1 MKRIALAI
9 GLSGSLMGCSG
20 MRRAELPVE
29 ILQVVCEKA
38 QEICDDALEIQ
49 GQPRSFSWAMKP
61 DQTQCQESPN
71 GAIIITLTGRV
82 QKSCKVVFSELNRPT
97 ATISAPSSSISQY

>member
-1 MKRIALAI
+1 MNKIALAI
-9 GLSGSLMGCSG
+9 GLSGSLIGCSG

-38 QEICDDALEIQ
+38 QNVCDDALEKEQ
-49 GQPRSFSWAMKP
+49 QPRGFSWP
-61 DQTQCQESPN
+61 VHPNETQCQESPT
-71 GAIIITLTGRV
+71 GAIILTLTGRV
-82 QKSCKVVFSELNRPT
+82 QKNCEVVFSELNPPT